1 MGHSLV
7 LMFTIT
13 REALGAL
20 EATPAWKRWNDG
32 PNGLGRSAQ
41 DVYASFVGAQAE
53 SHEELV
59 RILGA
64 DNLGGGVPVAVAK
77 ALSRLSP
84 WIDEP
89 QPAVDSTVLDQ
100 VAAELGLYVYL
111 LVDPHDGV
119 PFYVGK
125 GRGLRYA
132 AHGLEA
138 NDVAAVGDVEQSR
151 KHTRISELRQQGLE
165 HEIWILRYGLTAGE
179 YTAVEAAAI
188 DLLMTFPVTP
198 GEDGQ
203 RLPLALQGQ
212 LTNARREDARSHGM
226 RLLDSIIDEYAAP
239 PLATETPLLLIT
251 LNGWNDMPEGEV
263 IAGGTT
269 RYGAGYKPEW
279 LVSSSRVRAF
289 EAIGESLSA
298 WWNLSPSSVERRG
311 IKRVV
316 AVHRGVTR
324 ALFEIQQD
332 SWETVVTDRLDK
344 RGRPIS
350 KTAFKVTPITQ
361 GALFDEV
368 VGRHGHRVVGR
379 AKGAQNSLYYWPR

>member
-1 MGHSLV
+1 
-7 LMFTIT
+7 MFTIT
-13 REALGAL
+13 SEALDAL
-20 EATPAWKRWNDG
+20 EVTAAWKRWNDG
-32 PNGLGRSAQ
+32 PQGLGRCAQ
-41 DVYASFVGAQAE
+41 DLYASFLGAQAE

-64 DNLGGGVPVAVAK
+64 DNMGGGVPVAVAK
-77 ALSRLSP
+77 ALARLSP
-84 WIDEP
+84 WIEERTPVVD
-89 QPAVDSTVLDQ
+89 PAVLDQ

-111 LVDPHDGV
+111 LVDPRDGV

-138 NDVAAVGDVEQSR
+138 NDVADGGSGEQSR
-151 KHTRISELRQQGLE
+151 KHARINELRRLGLE

-179 YTAVEAAAI
+179 YTSVEAAAI

-198 GEDGQ
+198 GEAGQ
-203 RLPLALQGQ
+203 RLPLGVQGQ
-212 LTNARREDARSHGM
+212 LANARREDARSHGM
-226 RLLDSIIDEYAAP
+226 RLLHSIIDDYAAP
-239 PLATETPLLLIT
+239 PLETMTPLLLIT
-251 LNGWNDMPEGEV
+251 LNGWTDLPDGEV
-263 IAGGTT
+263 IAGGAT

-279 LVSSSRVRAF
+279 LVSASRVRAF
-289 EAIGESLSA
+289 EEIGESLSA
-298 WWNLSPSSVERRG
+298 WWTLSPASVERRG
-311 IKRVV
+311 IRHVA

-324 ALFEIQQD
+324 ALFEIVAD
-332 SWETVVTDRLDK
+332 SWETRVADRLDA

-350 KTAFKVTPITQ
+350 KTAFKVTPITD
-361 GALFDEV
+361 GDLFDEV

>member
-1 MGHSLV
+1 
-7 LMFTIT
+7 MFTIT
-13 REALGAL
+13 SQALDAL
-20 EATPAWKRWNDG
+20 EATPAWKRWNGG
-32 PNGLGRSAQ
+32 PHGLGRSAE

-77 ALSRLSP
+77 ALARLSP

-89 QPAVDSTVLDQ
+89 AVDPAVLDQ

-111 LVDPHDGV
+111 LVDPRDGV

-151 KHTRISELRQQGLE
+151 KRTHISELRQRGME

-198 GEDGQ
+198 GEMGS
-203 RLPLALQGQ
+203 GS
-212 LTNARREDARSHGM
+212 RS
-226 RLLDSIIDEYAAP
+226 P
-239 PLATETPLLLIT
+239 P
-251 LNGWNDMPEGEV
+251 
-263 IAGGTT
+263 
-269 RYGAGYKPEW
+269 R
-279 LVSSSRVRAF
+279 
-289 EAIGESLSA
+289 
-298 WWNLSPSSVERRG
+298 
-311 IKRVV
+311 
-316 AVHRGVTR
+316 
-324 ALFEIQQD
+324 
-332 SWETVVTDRLDK
+332 
-344 RGRPIS
+344 IS
-350 KTAFKVTPITQ
+350 
-361 GALFDEV
+361 
-368 VGRHGHRVVGR
+368 
-379 AKGAQNSLYYWPR
+379 

>member
-1 MGHSLV
+1 V
-7 LMFTIT
+7 FTIT
-13 REALGAL
+13 SEALDAL

-32 PNGLGRSAQ
+32 PNGLGRSAR
-41 DVYASFVGAQAE
+41 DLYASFVGASAD

-64 DNLGGGVPVAVAK
+64 DNLGGGVPVSVAK
-77 ALSRLSP
+77 ALARLSP
-84 WIDEP
+84 WIDESRAP
-89 QPAVDSTVLDQ
+89 VDPAILDQ

-111 LVDPHDGV
+111 LVDPRDGV

-138 NDVAAVGDVEQSR
+138 NDVDGVEGAEQSR
-151 KHTRISELRQQGLE
+151 KHTRINELRRQGLE

-188 DLLMTFPVTP
+188 DLLLTFPVTP
-198 GEDGQ
+198 DGTRP
-203 RLPLALQGQ
+203 RLPLAMQGQ

-251 LNGWNDMPEGEV
+251 LNGWNELPEGEV
-263 IAGGTT
+263 IAGGAT
-269 RYGAGYKPEW
+269 RFGAGYKPEW
-279 LVSSSRVRAF
+279 LVSASRVKAYD
-289 EAIGESLSA
+289 AIGESLSA
-298 WWNLSPSSVERRG
+298 WWNLSPSSVERRA
-311 IKRVV
+311 IKHVV

-324 ALFEIQQD
+324 ALFEIQPD

-350 KTAFKVTPITQ
+350 KTAFKVTPITR

-368 VGRHGHRVVGR
+368 VGHHGHRVVGR
-379 AKGAQNSLYYWPR
+379 PKGAQNSLYYWPR